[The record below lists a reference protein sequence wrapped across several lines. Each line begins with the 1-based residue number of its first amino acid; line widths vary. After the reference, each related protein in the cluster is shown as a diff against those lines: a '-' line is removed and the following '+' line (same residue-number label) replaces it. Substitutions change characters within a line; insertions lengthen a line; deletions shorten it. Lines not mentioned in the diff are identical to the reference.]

1 MPYACMA
8 PVIVGLPSQQAGRGV
23 TALAAAEDPP
33 RIRTTGGWNMHVH
46 HKAHQQLGVTARCQ
60 PCRVPRAAMER
71 SGVVG
76 AQLWGDMSSGQA
88 RARGLAGVG
97 EGCWA
102 LGAAPRPMCS
112 RRGRRGE
119 GQCAH
124 ACTALAV
131 TTLIPGQGV
140 ITHGVSHGR
149 AACMA
154 ARSGIRHGWTS
165 SCSAQ
170 HAARRMRRR
179 CSATCA
185 RYGEVSRAGEPAAA
199 GALRRRGLT
208 AADGGGD
215 GSGAAM

>member
-1 MPYACMA
+1 MTYACMA
-8 PVIVGLPSQQAGRGV
+8 PLIVGLPSQQAGRGV

-88 RARGLAGVG
+88 RARGLTAVG

-119 GQCAH
+119 RAMRACMHGLGGYDVDTRAGCDH
-124 ACTALAV
+124 ARRLARPCCLHGRPLWNPAWLDQLMLCTARSTQDAP
-131 TTLIPGQGV
+131 TLLGDV
-140 ITHGVSHGR
+140 CT
-149 AACMA
+149 
-154 ARSGIRHGWTS
+154 
-165 SCSAQ
+165 
-170 HAARRMRRR
+170 RR
-179 CSATCA
+179 
-185 RYGEVSRAGEPAAA
+185 
-199 GALRRRGLT
+199 
-208 AADGGGD
+208 
-215 GSGAAM
+215 